1 MPEGAISAVKGGTRG
16 RLAEIEQSAFVQVRS
31 RIACVASVISKLRV
45 RGVLERA
52 GAVATQAAARR
63 TGDLGSCCHN
73 VPVPSGLMIVR
84 PSQRWRADV
93 ADEARRLGDGSI
105 SEDDAF
111 MTHLYPAA
119 KIDSTDAVLGGF
131 AEGLRALPDLTDGA
145 VLALV
150 RVTVLA
156 LNEVDERLG
165 GVYETDE
172 REELCEY
179 LDDALEDRGV
189 DVAALMA
196 RQGRGRY
203 ELTDEWRDW

>member
-1 MPEGAISAVKGGTRG
+1 M
-16 RLAEIEQSAFVQVRS
+16 
-31 RIACVASVISKLRV
+31 
-45 RGVLERA
+45 
-52 GAVATQAAARR
+52 
-63 TGDLGSCCHN
+63 
-73 VPVPSGLMIVR
+73 
-84 PSQRWRADV
+84 

-119 KIDSTDAVLGGF
+119 KIDSTDAVLSGF